1 MMQLPNRR
9 LFNQTLVALASSAL
23 SVPSRAQAY
32 PAKPVTIVVPFAPG
46 GPTDT
51 QTRLLAS
58 QVQGILGVRVLT
70 ENKSGAGGN
79 VGAAYAARAPA
90 DGYTLLMGTNGT
102 LAANVAL
109 FEKLAYNPATDFEP
123 VVMFTHMP
131 NMLVVHPSVPAKNV
145 PELVGYL
152 KAHPDLPYGSGG
164 IGTSSHFA
172 GELFK
177 KMTGVRMDHVSY
189 RGDGQSLPDL
199 IAGNIKICFCS
210 VLAGMKWLPNGELR
224 ALGVTSASRV
234 PAVKQLPTI
243 AEQGLPGYDVTSW
256 YAIVAPAGT
265 PQDVVRTL
273 NGAFVKAMANAE
285 FKSKME
291 AMGAIL
297 VPSTPEQLKEFVAKE
312 MPRWAKLVQDAGVKL

>member
-1 MMQLPNRR
+1 MQSPNRR
-9 LFNQTLVALASSAL
+9 LFNQTLVALASGAL
-23 SVPSRAQAY
+23 SLPSRAQAY
-32 PAKPVTIVVPFAPG
+32 PSKSVTIVVPFAPG

-51 QTRLLAS
+51 QTRMLAA
-58 QVQGILGVRVLT
+58 QLQGIIGVQVLT

-79 VGAAYAARAPA
+79 IGAAYAARAPA

-109 FEKLAYNPATDFEP
+109 FDKLAYNPATDFEP
-123 VVMFTHMP
+123 IVMFTHMP
-131 NMLVVHPSVPAKNV
+131 NMLVGHPSVPAKNV
-145 PELVGYL
+145 PELVEYL
-152 KAHPDLPYGSGG
+152 KANPGMPYGSGG

-177 KMTGVRMDHVSY
+177 KTTGVRLEHVSY
-189 RGDGQSLPDL
+189 RGDAQSLPDV
-199 IAGNIKICFCS
+199 ITGNIKICFCS

-224 ALGVTSASRV
+224 ALGVTSGSRV
-234 PAVKQLPTI
+234 PAVKQIPTI

-265 PQDVVRTL
+265 PKDVVRTL
-273 NGAFVKAMANAE
+273 NGVFVKAMANAE
-285 FKSKME
+285 FKSKIE

-297 VPSTPEQLKEFVAKE
+297 APGTPEQLKEFVAKE
-312 MPRWAKLVQDAGVKL
+312 MPRWAKLVQDAGIKL